1 MCLSLRFNEK
11 IENWEL
17 VKHNILQ
24 AVFRRMAS
32 MDDWVFTEERIE
44 TWDSDLLQSGFRGLW
59 KTPTTERVFDTI
71 LCDTIRCDTIIFQ
84 ILTGDQHTNLWQFSN
99 TQASVLKIQQT

>member
-1 MCLSLRFNEK
+1 MCLTLRFNKK

-24 AVFRRMAS
+24 AVFRRLAPTA
-32 MDDWVFTEERIE
+32 DWVFTEERIE

-59 KTPTTERVFDTI
+59 KIPTAESVFDTI
-71 LCDTIRCDTIIFQ
+71 LCDTIIFQ
-84 ILTGDQHTNLWQFSN
+84 ILTGDQHANFWQLSN
-99 TQASVLKIQQT
+99 TLASVLKIQQT